1 MVKFPDQIEEEDE
14 YEDNDDSTTD
24 PSAGHDGD
32 DDSHDDGGG
41 DAGSYCG
48 GGSEMLSS
56 LSCTRVGCVIITV
69 FIFFFLFDLLGEFD
83 PFSFL
88 F

>member
-32 DDSHDDGGG
+32 DDSHDDGG
-41 DAGSYCG
+41 ARN
-48 GGSEMLSS
+48 S
-56 LSCTRVGCVIITV
+56 LWLRCLRKRNKSMHTIPSI
-69 FIFFFLFDLLGEFD
+69 
-83 PFSFL
+83 P
-88 F
+88 